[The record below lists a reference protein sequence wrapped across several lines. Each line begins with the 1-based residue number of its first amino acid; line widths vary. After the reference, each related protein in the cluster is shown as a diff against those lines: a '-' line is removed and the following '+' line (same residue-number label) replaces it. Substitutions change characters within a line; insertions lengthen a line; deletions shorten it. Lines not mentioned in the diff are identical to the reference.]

1 MVLLVFSSVS
11 LSLRFLDC
19 FDFTLKGFFFRPNS
33 TNLTQM
39 FQGKSDQNITFPGL
53 AEFQLLSQFPLV
65 CVSASHPKLLWDD
78 DGAELH
84 TLKSDNH
91 CGYISAFHRAYVK
104 TESSVSI

>member
-1 MVLLVFSSVS
+1 
-11 LSLRFLDC
+11 
-19 FDFTLKGFFFRPNS
+19 
-33 TNLTQM
+33 M

-65 CVSASHPKLLWDD
+65 CVSASYPKLLWDD